1 MIPALPPAGET
12 SRGHMNSFIARSA
25 MILLAVAPVVSNA
38 QVGAGGPQDPPKVLW
53 IGREM
58 VKPGKARAH
67 IAWEK
72 GWPAAYTKANYPTT
86 YLAMTSMS
94 GTNEAWYMTG
104 YASWDAVEKDNA
116 KSDANPALAAELRR
130 LNAGESEYLG
140 DTRQI
145 YAEYVPEL
153 SYKSKVDLSKMR
165 YMDITTFR
173 VRPGH
178 EGDFSKIAG
187 MFVDAYTKGN
197 IDAPWAVYR
206 VATGAQGPTYY
217 VMSPI
222 RSLAV
227 MDRGAADF
235 KIWSDK
241 MGAEGM
247 AAMSKLSSDIIA
259 ISDDQLFALNPSMS
273 YLSKEFKA
281 GDPAFWK

>member
-1 MIPALPPAGET
+1 
-12 SRGHMNSFIARSA
+12 MNNIITRSA
-25 MILLAVAPVVSNA
+25 FVLLALAPVVSSA

-67 IAWEK
+67 INWEK
-72 GWPAAYTKANYPTT
+72 GWPAAYGKANYTT
-86 YLAMTSMS
+86 SYLAMTSMS

-104 YASWDAVEKDNA
+104 YPSWDAVEKDA
-116 KSDANPALAAELRR
+116 ARQDANAALTAELRR
-130 LNAGESEYLG
+130 LNAGESEYLA

-153 SYKSKVDLSKMR
+153 SYRAKVDLSKMR
-165 YMDITTFR
+165 YMDIQTFR
-173 VRPGH
+173 VRSGH
-178 EGDFSKIAG
+178 DADFAKIAG

-197 IDAPWAVYR
+197 IDAPWAIYR
-206 VATGAQGPTYY
+206 VATGVAGPTYY

-222 RSLAV
+222 RSLSV

-247 AAMSKLSSDIIA
+247 AALSKLSSDVIA
-259 ISDDQLFALNPSMS
+259 IGDDQLFVFDPAMS
-273 YLSKEFKA
+273 YVSKEFKA
-281 GDPAFWK
+281 GDPSFWK